1 MAKKSAQSEESP
13 VASFEQS
20 LAELEKLVEQMEH
33 GEMSLEQSLS
43 AYENGVRLYRQCQ
56 AALEQAELRVRLLSD
71 PDKPGHAFDEAG
83 ATGFSPS
90 DE

>member
-1 MAKKSAQSEESP
+1 MAKKPAQDDASP

-33 GEMSLEQSLS
+33 GDLSLEQSLS

-56 AALEQAELRVRLLSD
+56 GALEAAELRVRLLSD
-71 PDKPGHAFDEAG
+71 PDKPDA
-83 ATGFSPS
+83 ATDFAPPS
-90 DE
+90 ND

>member
-1 MAKKSAQSEESP
+1 MAKKPSQDASS

-56 AALEQAELRVRLLSD
+56 GALEAAELRVRLLSD
-71 PDKPGHAFDEAG
+71 PDRPEA
-83 ATGFSPS
+83 ATDFAPLS